1 MRNLQTRRGAA
12 LLVLVLASAAL
23 AACGGGHGAGAGA
36 MAPNVATG
44 PIVPTTGGACKA
56 ASAARSIGSPSSG
69 SSLALAHVGDKRVA
83 FIADEDA
90 KAILTVDL
98 DARTLLAQTP
108 LGASPSQVLVT
119 ADGRV
124 LATLR
129 DKNELVV
136 LAASRA
142 DAPLARV
149 CGASTASEPVA
160 IATTPDGATV
170 LVTSGWGRR
179 LTAFD
184 AGTLAVKAD
193 AKVGREPRTVVVSDD
208 GRTAFVSH
216 AVGSVLSVVDLA
228 GPKHEVKTISMRG
241 FDGNEIRGR
250 KFMLDQLATMRR
262 SINTE
267 LSAAEKERF
276 KRIEEGRPSCQ
287 GFALAK
293 SSVAPGRIF
302 APEVLVEAGDFE
314 RRPDGYGDQS
324 TETEVPAVAVI
335 DENAGTTLLSSVIS
349 PRELGWGRIDVRD
362 TTPPC
367 LLPRAAVVDPQS
379 KSLLVSCYGID
390 TVVAYDATAANPLEG
405 ERRRWSVGSGP
416 SGIAVDVEK
425 HTGVVWAQF
434 DRTLTTFA
442 LGGSELVDDKTAPLA
457 TQKTQLPALEK
468 KLSTE
473 YALGRILFHAA
484 GDARVSA
491 DGRACASCH
500 PDGRDDAIT
509 WATPEGPRRTI
520 MLAGRVASTAPYSW
534 NGNAKTIPEH
544 MGNTFDRLS
553 GKGLRSVELD
563 ALVAYVTQMP
573 APQSAPAADKA
584 KIERGRQIF
593 ASKETACATC
603 HSGASFTDG
612 VHHDVGSKH
621 KADRSGTFNTP
632 SLHLVGGTGPYFHD
646 GRYANLGDL
655 LEQTDGTMGHTKH
668 LSANDRGA
676 LEAYLGSL

>member
-1 MRNLQTRRGAA
+1 VRNIQARRGSALFVVVVAA
-12 LLVLVLASAAL
+12 AGL
-23 AACGGGHGAGAGA
+23 AACGGHRTGAEPKLAAG
-36 MAPNVATG
+36 PV
-44 PIVPTTGGACKA
+44 VPATGGACKA
-56 ASAARSIGSPSSG
+56 ASSARPIGTPSSG
-69 SSLALAHVGDKRVA
+69 ASLALARVGDKRVA
-83 FIADEDA
+83 FVADEDA
-90 KAILTVDL
+90 RAILTVDL

-108 LGASPSQVLVT
+108 LGASPSQVLVG

-124 LATLR
+124 FATLR

-136 LAASRA
+136 LTASRA
-142 DAPLARV
+142 ELPLARV
-149 CGASTASEPVA
+149 CGASTASEPIA
-160 IATTPDGATV
+160 IAATPDGASL
-170 LVTSGWGRR
+170 LVTSGWGQR

-184 AGTLAVKAD
+184 ASTLAVKLE
-193 AKVGREPRTVVVSDD
+193 AKLGREPRAVVVSDD

-216 AVGSVLSVVDLA
+216 AVGSVVSTVDLA
-228 GPKHEVKTISMRG
+228 GAKHEVKTVSMRG
-241 FDGNEIRGR
+241 FDGNEMRGR
-250 KFMLDQLATMRR
+250 KFMLAQLAQRR
-262 SINTE
+262 KANPDLTP
-267 LSAAEKERF
+267 AEKEQF

-293 SSVAPGRIF
+293 SAVAPGRIF
-302 APEVLVEAGDFE
+302 APEVLVDAGDFE

-324 TETEVPAVAVI
+324 SETEVPTVAVI
-335 DENAGTTLLSSVIS
+335 DETAATTLMASIVS
-349 PRELGWGRIDVRD
+349 PREVGWGRIDVRD
-362 TTPPC
+362 ATPPC
-367 LLPRAAVVDPQS
+367 LLPRAAAVDPQS
-379 KSLLVSCYGID
+379 KSLLVTCYGID
-390 TVVAYDATAANPLEG
+390 AVVAYDATAANPLEA
-405 ERRRWSVGSGP
+405 ERRRWVVGSGP
-416 SGIAVDVEK
+416 SGVAVDVEK

-442 LGGSELVDDKTAPLA
+442 LGGSELVDDKTSPLS
-457 TQKTQLPALEK
+457 TLRTQLPALEK
-468 KLSTE
+468 KLPTD

-573 APQSAPAADKA
+573 VPHSAPPADAA

-593 ASKETACATC
+593 ASKETACASC
-603 HSGASFTDG
+603 HSGTSFTDG
-612 VHHDVGSKH
+612 VHHDVGSRH

-646 GRYANLGDL
+646 GRYASLGEL
-655 LEQTDGTMGHTKH
+655 LQKSDGTMGHTKH
-668 LSANDRGA
+668 LSPNDLGA
-676 LEAYLGSL
+676 LEAYLGTL